1 MFDIIGALG
10 GGAITGLIGSIAN
23 AITTYK
29 MKKLELERD
38 KLKFQHEIE
47 VIKAEAEA
55 AKIEAEANI
64 KVTEAVV
71 EGEEKKIEAQAF
83 LESQKQE
90 KQKLFSESYMDKLF
104 SVEGKLLYLTIP
116 IAVFLSFLFG
126 LCDVVRKLTRPT
138 ITFFS
143 LGVSTWLAYYAYTLV
158 RTSEMVSGNILVE
171 VYRTAIISIVY
182 IATMSAS
189 WWFADRQAGRM
200 IQKIMNNNYKNTG
213 IN

>member
-47 VIKAEAEA
+47 LIKAEAEA

-64 KVTEAVV
+64 KVTEAIV

-90 KQKLFSESYMDKLF
+90 RQKLFVESYMDKLF
-104 SVEGKLLYLTIP
+104 SVEGNLSYLTISL
-116 IAVFLSFLFG
+116 AVLLSFLFG
-126 LCDVVRKLTRPT
+126 LCDVVRKLTRPI
-138 ITFFS
+138 ITFSS
-143 LGVSTWLAYYAYTLV
+143 LGVSTWLAYYAYNLV
-158 RTSEMVSGNILVE
+158 RASGQVDGTILADI
-171 VYRTAIISIVY
+171 YRTALFAIVY

-189 WWFADRQAGRM
+189 WWFSDRQAAKM
-200 IQKIMNNNYKNTG
+200 ISRLLNQK
-213 IN
+213 